1 MSRRRRTPSDEEA
14 ALWETVAR
22 SVAPL
27 HPRKSATV
35 EEPKAPAA
43 PAKKKPEKAA
53 KPVAAAPPAPAR
65 PKPPPAL
72 APLDRRTMTRIGRG
86 AIEIDGRI
94 DLHGLTQQAAHHR
107 LIDYL
112 RGAQSSG
119 AKLVLVITG
128 KGGEEDGDGRGVLRR
143 VVPQWLSSAELRPVI
158 VGFDEA
164 GRAHGGSGA
173 LYVRLRR
180 RRG

>member
-27 HPRKSATV
+27 RPRSSASAK
-35 EEPKAPAA
+35 ERDAPAA
-43 PAKKKPEKAA
+43 PAKKKPEKTA
-53 KPVAAAPPAPAR
+53 KTSIAAPPPPPR
-65 PKPPPAL
+65 PKLPPAL
-72 APLDRRTMTRIGRG
+72 APMDRRTMTRIGRG

-94 DLHGLTQQAAHHR
+94 DLHGMTQQAAHHR

-128 KGGEEDGDGRGVLRR
+128 KGRDEGGEGRGVLRR

-173 LYVRLRR
+173 LYVRIRR
-180 RRG
+180 RRA